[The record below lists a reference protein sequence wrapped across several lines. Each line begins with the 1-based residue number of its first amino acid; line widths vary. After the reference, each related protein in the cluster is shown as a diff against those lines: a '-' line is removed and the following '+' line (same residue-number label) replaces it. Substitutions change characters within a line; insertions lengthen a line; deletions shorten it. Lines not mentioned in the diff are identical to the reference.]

1 MDVGDEKEEAKVSP
15 WLLIMIFWIYDV
27 ETGQNVVKKEK
38 NPQVLVVGNNEYNFA
53 CVEFEVPIGHQGE
66 DTLLSAVWRS
76 KDSIW
81 FRNTDF
87 DIFIS

>member
-1 MDVGDEKEEAKVSP
+1 MTSD
-15 WLLIMIFWIYDV
+15 YDFLSIWCWHW
-27 ETGQNVVKKEK
+27 TKCSKKEK
-38 NPQVLVVGNNEYNFA
+38 KKKKTQVLVVGNNEYNFT
-53 CVEFEVPIGHQGE
+53 CIEFEVSIGHQGK
-66 DTLLSAVWRS
+66 DTLLSAVWGS